1 MVIQPSVKCC
11 YWLTSADYDIS
22 TIDYVNNSIKVITKG
37 SLTPTGG
44 IELKNRRYFV
54 ESSQTYLSP
63 FSENKNY
70 DEFIAAMLIC
80 SRSRKNI
87 CCEDWSFCRLLCHYA
102 CQIILCMSNSFMHVH
117 VYFMHVKLFYA
128 CQILICMSN
137 SGSIIVRKI
146 APQVYRITIQ
156 FNISIGNQK
165 RKTKN
170 NLPLSQTK
178 FADRKLISSECWISD
193 SVSFVKLFWPFLIFL
208 KFDHLLFD
216 ILKSRAANK
225 AHKNNWVHVATMQL
239 QFHILSMNYFKC
251 FQTGEFESMNCIKI
265 IKY

>member
-1 MVIQPSVKCC
+1 MLLLTNEYRLRYIDRYVK
-11 YWLTSADYDIS
+11 
-22 TIDYVNNSIKVITKG
+22 NSIQVITKG

-117 VYFMHVKLFYA
+117 VKLFYA

-178 FADRKLISSECWISD
+178 FADRKLVQNAEYRTQL
-193 SVSFVKLFWPFLIFL
+193 VS
-208 KFDHLLFD
+208 
-216 ILKSRAANK
+216 
-225 AHKNNWVHVATMQL
+225 
-239 QFHILSMNYFKC
+239 
-251 FQTGEFESMNCIKI
+251 
-265 IKY
+265 